1 MNKDRHQAMTID
13 NDEQWYL
20 IKIYTGYKVLIQL
33 HYKHQ
38 SS

>member
-20 IKIYTGYKVLIQL
+20 IKIYTEYKVLINSL
-33 HYKHQ
+33 T
-38 SS
+38 